1 MPRHLLTSTPPEP
14 HRPESEIPVDSAQPT
29 KQRAPIPARRSLIAL
44 FAVLLVAWVAIAG
57 VGGPYFGKISE
68 VATNDRSSFLPESA
82 ESTKAQ
88 ALIDQFSDLD
98 YVPAIVVLEDKDGLS
113 KDSTTDLEDLAERLD
128 DEGLLAA
135 AASPVIPSE
144 DGEALEL
151 ILPVSTDTTADD
163 VEQIRSIIA
172 GTFPIATA
180 ADSPTGDAN
189 SMPASADVYVTG
201 PGGFSA
207 DLTEAFAGIDGILLL
222 VALIAVFVILI
233 IVYRSALLPVIV
245 LFTSVAALSASIFVI
260 WHLADAGILLINGQ
274 VQGILFILVV
284 GATTDYS
291 LLVVARFRD
300 ALLTERDRVRAG
312 LAAFKGVVEPIAA
325 SGGTVIAG
333 LLVLLL
339 TDLASTRALGPV
351 AAIGIL
357 VAMLAALTFLPAALM
372 VIGRAVFWP
381 FRPQVRTTSSAPAKK
396 GLWTRIA
403 EVVAKRPRIIWI
415 GLVVLLALP
424 LIAFPQF
431 KASGIAQSDFVL
443 GDSEARDGQDVLSEH
458 FPGGSGSPTQI
469 VVAKDQLE
477 DAAKAVGSLGGV
489 ESMTVVAEESPS
501 GTIAIDDDG
510 QLQAPQGQAPQ
521 GQGAPDSTST
531 PPPSPPAPTEVD
543 GQVLLEATL
552 TDPADSLAAE
562 STVTDIRD
570 AVHKVDSETLVGGE
584 TAVDLDTNTTA
595 EADRTLAIPLILIV
609 ITIVLILL
617 LRSLVAP
624 LLLVAL
630 TVLSFG
636 TALGVSA
643 LVFNHLIGF
652 PGADPS
658 VPLYAFVFLVALGI
672 DYNIFLMSRVREESL
687 RVGTRKGVLEGL
699 VATGG
704 VITSAG
710 IVLAATFAALAVIPV
725 MFLFQLA
732 FIVTFGVLLDAIL
745 VRSLVVPA
753 LVHDIGRN
761 VWWPWRKRIPLD

>member
-135 AASPVIPSE
+135 DASPVIPSE

-180 ADSPTGDAN
+180 ADSPTGDVD
-189 SMPASADVYVTG
+189 SVPTSADVYVTG

-207 DLTEAFAGIDGILLL
+207 DLTSAFAGIDGILLL

-233 IVYRSALLPVIV
+233 IVYRSPLLPVIV

-552 TDPADSLAAE
+552 TDPA
-562 STVTDIRD
+562 
-570 AVHKVDSETLVGGE
+570 
-584 TAVDLDTNTTA
+584 
-595 EADRTLAIPLILIV
+595 
-609 ITIVLILL
+609 
-617 LRSLVAP
+617 
-624 LLLVAL
+624 
-630 TVLSFG
+630 
-636 TALGVSA
+636 
-643 LVFNHLIGF
+643 
-652 PGADPS
+652 
-658 VPLYAFVFLVALGI
+658 
-672 DYNIFLMSRVREESL
+672 
-687 RVGTRKGVLEGL
+687 
-699 VATGG
+699 
-704 VITSAG
+704 
-710 IVLAATFAALAVIPV
+710 
-725 MFLFQLA
+725 
-732 FIVTFGVLLDAIL
+732 
-745 VRSLVVPA
+745 
-753 LVHDIGRN
+753 
-761 VWWPWRKRIPLD
+761 

>member
-14 HRPESEIPVDSAQPT
+14 TPGSIQSPADTTPSAGKT
-29 KQRAPIPARRSLIAL
+29 HTRPIPARRSLIAL

-98 YVPAIVVLEDKDGLS
+98 YVPAIVVLENKDGVS
-113 KDSTTDLEDLAERLD
+113 DSDRRDLADLTATLEDKE
-128 DEGLLAA
+128 LLAA
-135 AASPVIPSE
+135 DASPIIPSE
-144 DGEALEL
+144 DGDALEL

-163 VEQIRSIIA
+163 VEQIRSTIA
-172 GTFPIATA
+172 GTFPIAA
-180 ADSPTGDAN
+180 AAAGVNGETTDATT
-189 SMPASADVYVTG
+189 SADVYVTG

-207 DLTEAFAGIDGILLL
+207 DLSEAFAGIDGILLL

-233 IVYRSALLPVIV
+233 IVYRSPLLPVIV

-312 LAAFKGVVEPIAA
+312 LKALKGVLEPIAA

-357 VAMLAALTFLPAALM
+357 VAMCAALTFLPAALI

-381 FRPQVRTTSSAPAKK
+381 FLPKVRTERTAAPKK
-396 GLWTRIA
+396 GVWNRIA
-403 EVVAKRPRIIWI
+403 EVVARRPRAIWI
-415 GLVVLLALP
+415 GLVILLALP
-424 LIAFPQF
+424 LLAFPQF
-431 KASGIAQSDFVL
+431 KASGVAQSDFVL
-443 GDSEARDGQDVLSEH
+443 GESEARDGQDVLAEH

-469 VVAKDQLE
+469 VVAEDQLK
-477 DAAKAVGSLGGV
+477 DAAKAVSSLGGV
-489 ESMTVVAEESPS
+489 ESMTVVANDSPS
-501 GTIAIDDDG
+501 GTVAIDDEG
-510 QLQAPQGQAPQ
+510 ALQAPRGEGGPEGA
-521 GQGAPDSTST
+521 GAP
-531 PPPSPPAPTEVD
+531 PASPPAPTEVD
-543 GQVLLEATL
+543 GQVLLEVTL
-552 TDPADSLAAE
+552 SDAADSLAAE
-562 STVTDIRD
+562 DTVTSIRD
-570 AVHKVDSETLVGGE
+570 AVHDVDAEALVGGE

-595 EADRTLAIPLILIV
+595 EADRALAIPLILLV
-609 ITIVLILL
+609 ITVILILL
-617 LRSLVAP
+617 LRSLLAP

-643 LVFNHLIGF
+643 LVFNHIIGF
-652 PGADPS
+652 SGADPS

-687 RVGTRKGVLEGL
+687 RFGTRKGVLSGL

-753 LVHDIGRN
+753 LVHDIGRS
-761 VWWPWRKRIPLD
+761 VWWPWRKRIPIDDA